1 MNENKTN
8 INWYPGHMAKTKREI
23 KELIDT
29 IDIVVSLVDARIPI
43 SSYIKDLNEF
53 IKNKKVIIVFNK
65 YDLCDKEKTNKFIKY
80 YEDKYFKVVTCDSKN
95 SNDDPSFQ
103 YIYYT

>member
-29 IDIVVSLVDARIPI
+29 IDIVISLVDARIPV

-53 IKNKKVIIVFNK
+53 INNKKVNVF
-65 YDLCDKEKTNKFIKY
+65 L
-80 YEDKYFKVVTCDSKN
+80 
-95 SNDDPSFQ
+95 
-103 YIYYT
+103 